1 MLLCASQFGCLLAG
15 SLGAEVWPDAPHRH
29 QPGLGISKRP
39 GYFRLPPCADDD
51 TSIAAHLLRLRD
63 PATGQPLS
71 DERLLPE
78 IATLLIAGFDTSAH
92 TMSWTLV
99 GVPVCFK
106 PSQRCLSWRLFT
118 SAVHLLS

>member
-1 MLLCASQFGCLLAG
+1 MRHTGISQG
-15 SLGAEVWPDAPHRH
+15 SVFPDA
-29 QPGLGISKRP
+29 LGISCLLRSTE
-39 GYFRLPPCADDD
+39 DD
-51 TSIAAHLLRLRD
+51 TSIAAHLLRLLD
-63 PATGQPLS
+63 PATGLPLS